1 MMMIGRFAFPALIIV
16 AGIASVA
23 SGAGRTEAAGFR
35 IRDLAIAPVITQT
48 QAKEG
53 QSKPATKPK
62 PKPKSD
68 GGPKARKDGEE
79 GEQRPG
85 DRFYRG
91 TICDSPGRPPCPN
104 Q

>member
-1 MMMIGRFAFPALIIV
+1 MIGRFAFPALIIA

-23 SGAGRTEAAGFR
+23 SGAGRTEAAGFG
-35 IRDLAIAPVITQT
+35 IRDLATARVLVQT

-62 PKPKSD
+62 SKPKTD
-68 GGPKARKDGEE
+68 GGAKARKDDDEGEE
-79 GEQRPG
+79 RPG
-85 DRFYRG
+85 NRFYRNTLCG
-91 TICDSPGRPPCPN
+91 SPGRPPCPN